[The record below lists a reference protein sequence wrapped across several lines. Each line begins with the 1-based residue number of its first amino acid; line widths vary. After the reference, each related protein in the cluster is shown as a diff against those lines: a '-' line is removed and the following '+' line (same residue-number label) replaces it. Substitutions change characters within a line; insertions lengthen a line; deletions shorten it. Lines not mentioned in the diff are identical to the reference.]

1 MQGQS
6 SDGIYMVQYEDIPE
20 NSDLIK
26 NILKFLGIASD
37 PQRLSCLESNSE
49 GKFHRKKGSKQACN
63 SETSEHFM
71 PDIFTAEQKEL
82 VDSAIDRLSELVERH
97 LPIQEVDLKKYKSTV
112 VDFCW
117 RLMGDI
123 EFDFTLLH
131 VTIVIYIISKLWFNL
146 RVF

>member
-1 MQGQS
+1 MILFMQGQS

-26 NILKFLGIASD
+26 NILKFLGMASD
-37 PQRLSCLESNSE
+37 PQRLSCLELNSE

-82 VDSAIDRLSELVERH
+82 VDSAIDRLSELVKRH

-112 VDFCW
+112 VDFC
-117 RLMGDI
+117 
-123 EFDFTLLH
+123 
-131 VTIVIYIISKLWFNL
+131 
-146 RVF
+146 

>member
-82 VDSAIDRLSELVERH
+82 VDSAIDRLSELVKRH
-97 LPIQEVDLKKYKSTV
+97 LSIQEVDLKKYKSTV

-117 RLMGDI
+117 RMIGDI
-123 EFDFTLLH
+123 DFDITHVTCH
-131 VTIVIYIISKLWFNL
+131 VTIVIYIISKLWFH
-146 RVF
+146 